1 VSNAIWEKRGRLTGA
16 ERERVQL
23 YPYFTERVLD
33 HAAMLQPLSRL
44 AGATQERLD
53 ATGYHRGLPANML
66 GEGARLLAAADVYR
80 ALLEEKPHRLA
91 LSPQAAAG
99 ELRAEVAA
107 GRIDG
112 EAAEAVLEAAGHVRV
127 KAGGSRPAGL
137 SDREVEVLRLAA
149 RGRTNKEMAR
159 ALVLSE
165 HTVGEHVKHIYTK
178 IGVSTRA
185 GAALFAMENDL
196 LQK

>member
-1 VSNAIWEKRGRLTGA
+1 
-16 ERERVQL
+16 
-23 YPYFTERVLD
+23 
-33 HAAMLQPLSRL
+33 MLKPLSKV

-53 ATGYHRGLPANML
+53 GSGYHRGLPASML
-66 GEGARLLAAADVYR
+66 SECARVLAAADVYR

-99 ELRAEVAA
+99 ELRAEVAG

-112 EAAEAVLEAAGHVRV
+112 EAGQAVLEAAGHVRG
-127 KAGGSRPAGL
+127 KASRPRPAGL

-159 ALVLSE
+159 LLFLSE
-165 HTVGEHVKHIYTK
+165 HTVGEHVKHIYNK

-196 LQK
+196 LPK